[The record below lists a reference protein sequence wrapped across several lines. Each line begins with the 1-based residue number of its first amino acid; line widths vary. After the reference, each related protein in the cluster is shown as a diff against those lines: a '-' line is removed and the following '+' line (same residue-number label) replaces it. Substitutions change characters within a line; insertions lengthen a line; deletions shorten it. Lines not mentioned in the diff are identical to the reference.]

1 MSKVE
6 VGGTDNS
13 QEKHLRE
20 LTRNYK
26 ALEKP
31 LKYGP
36 EIDSLQDLITALHK
50 EFDADYVDIEMVNHI
65 MLSYKTDPAE
75 WRKFAKFDR
84 YKYTRNLVDAGNGKF
99 NLIILCWG
107 EGHASAIHDHS
118 DSHCFM
124 KMLHGQLTE
133 TQFEMPYSDD
143 ENDSNN
149 NQQFTAS
156 ELQEIGKTTVSTNE
170 VCYIN
175 GGFFPSFSLCGF
187 SYVSLLHADNI
198 GLHQV
203 ENPSHT
209 DTAVSLHLYCPP
221 FNSCSVFHKNSG
233 KKMSCPVTFWS
244 KYGVREVSVFTIN
257 F

>member
-1 MSKVE
+1 MIILLSAAKEKSTDSLSLIRIHIDLIFFFSIQVSRRNSKKMSMSKVE
-6 VGGTDNS
+6 VRTDNS

-36 EIDSLQDLITALHK
+36 EIDSLQDLIAALHR
-50 EFDADYVDIEMVNHI
+50 EFDTDYVDIEMVNHI
-65 MLSYKTDPAE
+65 MLSYKSNPAE

-107 EGHASAIHDHS
+107 EGHASSIHDHS

-124 KMLHGQLTE
+124 KMLQGQLTE
-133 TQFEMPYSDD
+133 TKFEFPCSGD

-149 NQQFTAS
+149 NQQYTAS
-156 ELQEIGKTTVSTNE
+156 ELQEIGKTSVSTNE

-175 GGFFPSFSLCGF
+175 GEFHSFSFCLC
-187 SYVSLLHADNI
+187 
-198 GLHQV
+198 
-203 ENPSHT
+203 
-209 DTAVSLHLYCPP
+209 
-221 FNSCSVFHKNSG
+221 
-233 KKMSCPVTFWS
+233 
-244 KYGVREVSVFTIN
+244 
-257 F
+257 